1 MYNIDLRVF
10 IVSRHTDTKWCSSQ
24 RVLLES
30 IHVYFEEQ
38 PFAHSVKN
46 RRGRKAAPRDNNH
59 YFLIIDILKM
69 NINTDN
75 NESCQIL
82 VFITKKHL
90 KTKCYKPTYS
100 SKFKSKCM
108 HLILLVQKR
117 GDRTTAS
124 INLCPIHTPLP
135 IFTYKPRVS

>member
-1 MYNIDLRVF
+1 MYTIDLRVF

-30 IHVYFEEQ
+30 IHVYCEEQ

-90 KTKCYKPTYS
+90 KTKCY
-100 SKFKSKCM
+100 
-108 HLILLVQKR
+108 
-117 GDRTTAS
+117 
-124 INLCPIHTPLP
+124 
-135 IFTYKPRVS
+135 